1 MIDLF
6 SFLFT
11 PAVAYASLDSFINNV
26 NAQIVNPLIKLLFAL
41 AVAFFLWGVF
51 EFILNQENE
60 EKRSTGKQHMLWGI
74 IGITIMMGVFFL
86 MNLILNTF
94 GIKDIQIDSQGN
106 TNVKVQQPSGNVN
119 WFK

>member
-11 PAVAYASLDSFINNV
+11 PAVAYASFDSFLNNV

-41 AVAFFLWGVF
+41 AIAFFLWGVF

-74 IGITIMMGVFFL
+74 IGITIMMGVFFI
-86 MNLILNTF
+86 MNLIINTF
-94 GIKDIQIDSQGN
+94 HIQGVTIDPQGN
-106 TNVKVQQPSGNVN
+106 SKVEIKSSQ
-119 WFK
+119 